1 MFTALSLELFPL
13 LLLFSTLPHNL
24 FRWKLL
30 IPHSQAS
37 FRSQSLVQHFSLFSL
52 TCLLP
57 GIVRA
62 QQVLAY
68 LPAFFLW
75 CPRCL
80 NEFSL
85 PPWTPGVTVGFSNGS
100 TDASHI
106 SSWLPVMWPSFFL
119 CSSNLFIWSQWWIL
133 SPCGTV
139 PHLLFPFPD
148 RLSMLALLVHFPFFL
163 DFQPLVPCPFPPN
176 KHSYIHLA
184 PPAIG

>member
-13 LLLFSTLPHNL
+13 LLLFSTPPHNL

-37 FRSQSLVQHFSLFSL
+37 FRNQSLVQHFSLFSP

-75 CPRCL
+75 CPWCL
-80 NEFSL
+80 IEFPL

-100 TDASHI
+100 TYAHI
-106 SSWLPVMWPSFFL
+106 SL
-119 CSSNLFIWSQWWIL
+119 
-133 SPCGTV
+133 
-139 PHLLFPFPD
+139 
-148 RLSMLALLVHFPFFL
+148 L
-163 DFQPLVPCPFPPN
+163 DFQSCDLRFSFAQATSSFGHSDESCHHVELFPICC
-176 KHSYIHLA
+176 SLSQTVWA
-184 PPAIG
+184 R